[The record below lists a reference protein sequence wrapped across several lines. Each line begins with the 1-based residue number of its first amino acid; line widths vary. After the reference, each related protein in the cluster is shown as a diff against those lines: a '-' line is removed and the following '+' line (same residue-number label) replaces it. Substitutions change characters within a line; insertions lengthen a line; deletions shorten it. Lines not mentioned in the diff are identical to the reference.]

1 MTSPIIAWIL
11 YRFKLYIPAILVA
24 LLPAMFFNLIP
35 KNILLFAMCHVNITT
50 STILTETVV

>member
-24 LLPAMFFNLIP
+24 LLPAMFFGYFVFL
-35 KNILLFAMCHVNITT
+35 MD
-50 STILTETVV
+50 